1 MSWTSTKRKA
11 LKSLLHWS
19 HMHPTHSGDGSR
31 LDILNVLFSSQCF
44 SSFCC
49 KHREANSKAGPC
61 VLLIPLALPLLCY
74 QLLYFLDGLLSS
86 LTLKNTK
93 QLRKCTTLPSLA
105 PVLSLSFPFLYILRH
120 HRVKQT
126 GVLSR
131 YKTTERTPLLQKK
144 KKKKI
149 TGHIMNHS
157 PLAKCLCIFP

>member
-1 MSWTSTKRKA
+1 
-11 LKSLLHWS
+11 
-19 HMHPTHSGDGSR
+19 MHPTHSGDGSR

-44 SSFCC
+44 SSLCC

-93 QLRKCTTLPSLA
+93 HLRKCTTLPSLA

-144 KKKKI
+144 KKK
-149 TGHIMNHS
+149 NHRPYHES
-157 PLAKCLCIFP
+157 LTVSQMPLYFSLNGCLDTNRPGRGPI